1 MTYRGSDELKLLRSF
16 VSEWND
22 AISSASGNTSA
33 DPFSSIVGK
42 LFDSAA
48 YDDRLSSDENWSAF
62 VDAMTAKVETLRNF
76 GFEFDSLLRSRL
88 FNAEERA
95 FAAMHSVDDF
105 MGKRDIVGYM
115 QRERAAMSGD
125 ESQSVRNLL
134 KSAMEISA
142 CFDDGSDC
150 TDLIRRCA
158 AASYS
163 VLCGQMDADLERRL
177 TYLQGVYLEKRGEL
191 REFMWLC
198 VTGITPAW
206 QVGDEVQ
213 AATVAEICRDV
224 VDRLEPL
231 LQEAWRYVRAYEDNK
246 SARMWESFLCDLV
259 RPLRSS
265 SPDLEAAG
273 RVISE
278 ADESLNVGDR
288 LALPLQRLAR
298 AGMDVA
304 PHEGNQPTIPA

>member
-1 MTYRGSDELKLLRSF
+1 MTYRGSDELKLVRSL
-16 VSEWND
+16 VPEWAD
-22 AISSASGNTSA
+22 AISSASGTMSV
-33 DPFSSIVGK
+33 DPFSSIFRK
-42 LFDSAA
+42 LFDNAG

-62 VDAMTAKVETLRNF
+62 VAAMTAKVETLTNF

-95 FAAMHSVDDF
+95 FTAMHSVDDF

-115 QRERAAMSGD
+115 KRERAAMSAD

-134 KSAMEISA
+134 KSAMEISTF
-142 CFDDGSDC
+142 FDDGSDC

-177 TYLQGVYLEKRGEL
+177 MHLQGVYLEKRGEL
-191 REFMWLC
+191 REFIWRC

-213 AATVAEICRDV
+213 AATVADVCRDV
-224 VDRLEPL
+224 VDKLEPAV
-231 LQEAWRYVRAYEDNK
+231 QEAWRRVRADEENEA
-246 SARMWESFLCDLV
+246 ARMWATFLYDLGKA
-259 RPLRSS
+259 LRLPV
-265 SPDLEAAG
+265 PDLEAVA
-273 RVISE
+273 RAVRD
-278 ADESLNVGDR
+278 ADETLKIGDR
-288 LALPLQRLAR
+288 LAVPLQRLAR

-304 PHEGNQPTIPA
+304 LYEGSQPAIPA

>member
-1 MTYRGSDELKLLRSF
+1 MTYRGSDELKLVRSRLP
-16 VSEWND
+16 EWAD
-22 AISSASGNTSA
+22 AISSASGTPSA

-42 LFDSAA
+42 LFDNAG

-88 FNAEERA
+88 FNSEERA
-95 FAAMHSVDDF
+95 FTAMHSVDDF

-115 QRERAAMSGD
+115 QRERDGMSGD
-125 ESQSVRNLL
+125 ESRSVRDLL
-134 KSAMEISA
+134 KSAMEISTY
-142 CFDDGSDC
+142 FDDGTDC

-177 TYLQGVYLEKRGEL
+177 TYLQGVYLDKRGEL
-191 REFMWLC
+191 REFMWRC

-213 AATVAEICRDV
+213 AATVAEVCRDV
-224 VDRLEPL
+224 IDKLEPAV
-231 LQEAWRYVRAYEDNK
+231 QEAWRRVRADEDNEA
-246 SARMWESFLCDLV
+246 ARMWATFLYDLGQA
-259 RPLRSS
+259 LRLSV
-265 SPDLEAAG
+265 PDLEAAA

-278 ADESLNVGDR
+278 ADETLEIGTR
-288 LALPLQRLAR
+288 LAVPLQRLAR
-298 AGMDVA
+298 AGVYIA
-304 PHEGNQPTIPA
+304 PHEGNQPAIPA